1 MILAKAKSVINST
14 YIAPSVASTESSTVL
29 KVQESAKLLP
39 TLQVNSGSCGA
50 EPSATNFIEE
60 KRIEAPSTVAV
71 MSATAAATVTPSK
84 KPLFDKLAL
93 SALKQKLKPSAS
105 QPADACV
112 SKATL
117 SLLFDSVAIECKI
130 AFDASTAPSFCAF
143 NSLHPQVLEYAL
155 VVELLHAFLV
165 IFFAKELLIFRVF
178 LVKS

>member
-1 MILAKAKSVINST
+1 MNMILAKAKSVINST

-71 MSATAAATVTPSK
+71 MSAAATVTPSK